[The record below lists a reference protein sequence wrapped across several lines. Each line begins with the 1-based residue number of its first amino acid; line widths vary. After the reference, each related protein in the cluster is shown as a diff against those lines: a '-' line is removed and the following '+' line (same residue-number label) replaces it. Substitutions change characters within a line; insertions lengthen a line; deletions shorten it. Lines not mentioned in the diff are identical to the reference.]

1 MSQPD
6 RQPDSPEPEPELW
19 HRQLRRRTE
28 NHEEAADGPWLRRA
42 IDSSGNTWLLRRRS
56 ASSAGDGAEWWRSVD
71 HEWALTV
78 RTPDEHSDVVEAE
91 ETMTEDATG
100 NVVEAEAFVE
110 AAARPTRAT
119 SSSEAHTGNV
129 PARNVPALTNLPK
142 TPCKPPQGGPAGTP
156 AAPYQAEAEAR
167 PTRATSS
174 STAHTGNVVEAE
186 GEPT

>member
-6 RQPDSPEPEPELW
+6 RQPDSPEPEPEPW

-42 IDSSGNTWLLRRRS
+42 IDSSGQTWLLRRRS
-56 ASSAGDGAEWWRSVD
+56 ASSGDGAEWWRSVD

-78 RTPDEHSDVVEAE
+78 TAPDEHSDVVEAE

-100 NVVEAEAFVE
+100 NVVEAEA
-110 AAARPTRAT
+110 
-119 SSSEAHTGNV
+119 
-129 PARNVPALTNLPK
+129 
-142 TPCKPPQGGPAGTP
+142 
-156 AAPYQAEAEAR
+156 R

-174 STAHTGNVVEAE
+174 STAHTGNVVTQTRIRKDSRE
-186 GEPT
+186 EPT